1 MLNDNHSNL
10 VSFLGEVPFCEFLV
24 CFPII
29 PFLRFFLVSLRNLSS
44 CEGSNCEV

>member
-10 VSFLGEVPFCEFLV
+10 VSFLGEVTFCEFLV

-29 PFLRFFLVSLRNLSS
+29 PFLRFLFGELTDLVFL
-44 CEGSNCEV
+44 